1 MRIWIW
7 RASGMDRRRIV
18 VAGVV
23 VAVTVGVLAVIA
35 RVAIVQ
41 LLPEIPDLSGS
52 WWCAGQSTMRDV
64 EGKTYRERITGSMYI
79 SQQGS
84 SVNVY
89 VDPTG
94 TTYYGVVGERA
105 LMAASGYSGYYGSGG
120 YVSSILNA
128 NIRRRGAALSGEI
141 KTISACDC
149 HLAMSEKI
157 TFTATK
163 SEARN
168 R

>member
-1 MRIWIW
+1 
-7 RASGMDRRRIV
+7 MDRRRIL

-23 VAVTVGVLAVIA
+23 VAVTVGVLAAIA

-41 LLPEIPDLSGS
+41 PLPGIPDLGGS
-52 WWCAGQSTMRDV
+52 WWMSGRSTTRDV
-64 EGKTYRERITGSMYI
+64 EGKTYTERISGSMYI
-79 SQQGS
+79 NQQGS

-105 LMAASGYSGYYGSGG
+105 LMAASGYSGYYGYYYGG
-120 YVSSILNA
+120 YASWGILNA
-128 NIRRRGAALSGEI
+128 NVRRKGAALSGEI

-149 HLAMSEKI
+149 HPAMSEKI
-157 TFTATK
+157 TFSATRQEQ
-163 SEARN
+163 SP
-168 R
+168 

>member
-1 MRIWIW
+1 
-7 RASGMDRRRIV
+7 MDRRRIL

-41 LLPEIPDLSGS
+41 PLPEIPDLGGS
-52 WWCAGQSTMRDV
+52 WWMSGRSTTRDV
-64 EGKTYRERITGSMYI
+64 DGKTSTERIRGSMYI

-94 TTYYGVVGERA
+94 TSYYGVVGERA
-105 LMAASGYSGYYGSGG
+105 LLAASSGYSGYYGYSSTG
-120 YVSSILNA
+120 YVSSILDA
-128 NIRRRGAALSGEI
+128 NIRRGGALLAGEI
-141 KTISACDC
+141 KTVSGCPC
-149 HLAMSEKI
+149 HSETMTFEKI
-157 TFTATK
+157 SFNATR
-163 SEARN
+163 SEEAP
-168 R
+168 

>member
-1 MRIWIW
+1 
-7 RASGMDRRRIV
+7 MDRRRIL

-41 LLPEIPDLSGS
+41 PVPEIPDVGGFWLMSGR
-52 WWCAGQSTMRDV
+52 ATTRDV
-64 EGKTYRERITGSMYI
+64 EGKTYTERISGSMYI

-94 TTYYGVVGERA
+94 TTYYGVVGERS
-105 LMAASGYSGYYGSGG
+105 LMAASGYSGYYGYYYGG
-120 YVSSILNA
+120 YASWGILNA
-128 NIRRRGAALSGEI
+128 NVRRKGAALSGEI

-149 HLAMSEKI
+149 HPAMSEKI
-157 TFTATK
+157 TFSATRQ
-163 SEARN
+163 EE
-168 R
+168 